1 MFQQLEL
8 CTYSSMNKQ
17 YVKGVQNFKKWL
29 LDKVIEDSY
38 VVLLFPSWSRENN
51 ISLYKFSAYLIK
63 QQLCG

>member
-8 CTYSSMNKQ
+8 YTYSSMNKQ

-38 VVLLFPSWSRENN
+38 MVLLFPNWGRDNN
-51 ISLYKFSAYLIK
+51 IIH
-63 QQLCG
+63 